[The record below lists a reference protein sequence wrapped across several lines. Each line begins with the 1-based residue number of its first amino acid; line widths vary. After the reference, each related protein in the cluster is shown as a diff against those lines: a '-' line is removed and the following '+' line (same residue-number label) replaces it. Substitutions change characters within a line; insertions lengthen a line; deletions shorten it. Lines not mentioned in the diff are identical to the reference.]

1 MCHDSFS
8 VNAAMHSFDSYIF
21 DMDGTLWDAVD
32 SYCAIW
38 NRTAADCGVAAPTV
52 TRTRLEELMGLHLDY
67 ICTALM
73 GPGTA
78 TGDFMKRL
86 DVNERAMMPVLG
98 GRLYPGVRAT
108 LEALLAGG
116 SRLFMVS
123 NCQADGLPTFVRFC
137 GFEGFFTELLS
148 FGSTRKEKE
157 INIKEIVERYKLE
170 SPLYVGDTE
179 GDCRS
184 AHAAGV
190 PFAWAAY
197 GFGRDVP
204 DCDYRLDKIED
215 ILSCV
220 PRKKQIPR

>member
-1 MCHDSFS
+1 MLR
-8 VNAAMHSFDSYIF
+8 FDSYIF

-38 NRTAADCGVAAPTV
+38 NRTTADCGLSAAPV
-52 TRTRLEELMGLHLDY
+52 TRSRLEELMGRHLDY

-73 GPGTA
+73 GPGAA
-78 TGDFMKRL
+78 TPAFMKRL
-86 DVNERAMMPVLG
+86 DDNERAMMPVLG

-108 LEALLAGG
+108 LEALRARGA
-116 SRLFMVS
+116 RLFMVS

-137 GFEGFFTELLS
+137 GLEGFFTELLS
-148 FGSTRKEKE
+148 FGSTGLEKE
-157 INIKEIVERYKLE
+157 TNIRYLVEHYGLE
-170 SPLYVGDTE
+170 TPLYVGDTE

-190 PFAWAAY
+190 PFALAAY
-197 GFGRDVP
+197 GFGGDVP
-204 DCDYRLDKIED
+204 DSDYRLDKIED

-220 PRKKQIPR
+220 PRK